1 MGPLTFVFQIQNA
14 LLAFQE
20 VAESLPDDIK
30 EKAKLSREC
39 EPTDDTGKTLLLKD
53 FITVSTNDE
62 VPFFFKVDCSN
73 FSCVL

>member
-1 MGPLTFVFQIQNA
+1 M
-14 LLAFQE
+14 LAFQE

-53 FITVSTNDE
+53 FITVSTVDNE
-62 VPFFFKVDCSN
+62 VANFMRKEIYSN
-73 FSCVL
+73 FF